1 MGSIDDEI
9 RAELEKEK
17 AAKSQ
22 ELNQGPATEP
32 AIEQANKPTP
42 VASPKS
48 PAVTSLDSEILAEI
62 KAEKKAPAAS
72 EPEEPQ
78 YITKFRQ
85 YGPDK
90 DDEDIRTSIEL
101 LNPEERNNLLK
112 SQPWVYNKMTPEQ
125 QEQEFQLSR
134 KSHPFSAGE
143 LIGGIGSIIGT
154 GVDLAKSAA
163 ELGMDIADVRISAP
177 IRQAIENKSWFEVK
191 GRNDQIQKAQDKLD
205 QDARNLA
212 SSVPAGIINTTRT
225 VQKIFG
231 GKDLNGI
238 SNNIQRAIA
247 TAAPILGQQIGVP
260 IGVTQNIVGTPMPL
274 QSGEKPNPWSMVPQ
288 TGYIPFDLVT
298 KLAEATYNKDV
309 GGFAALDRLNESLGL
324 SDEEQSRNHDH
335 IRRLYDAEVGAEDW
349 KASVG
354 EKKLSPWSQVAFSD
368 IGQQAILL
376 REKSMLPSAQFIAD
390 VDGTSIEEAEEKRER
405 IAEANAEK
413 ATIELTKKWNK
424 EYDPSMEFLG
434 SLFIGDA
441 GFGEAGLALGAG
453 KLASPLIQKAKTL
466 GMTDKEVSTYYAALQ
481 KLEKA
486 KDIARQKKMSQP
498 SWWGKS
504 AGYVEQKQK
513 DLSAAGQSLFER
525 LPAPV
530 QAAAPIAGKIATKV
544 GLGGVGGGVGALLDP
559 ENPTA
564 GLLEGITLTTALGT
578 APSIIRSIDTARR
591 TIGAGE
597 GKLFTQ
603 VAKSPESSLPARLI
617 FNKAT
622 GPVIDYIAENGIT
635 LAKAGVNLGALSAIT
650 STLNSDDPEDFNRA
664 IAEGFGMGMGF
675 HLAHGFAGKFH
686 GKNPAQELKDRK
698 KRDIEIHEA
707 VKTASPAT
715 QGVLEQVTNYQ
726 TAIDRVDAFVARNE
740 RNLAEAIAKEDQKW
754 IEMATTALKNSRALQ
769 REVLRANV
777 QTRNEYG
784 RSFLSTYAD
793 MNRLAN
799 GTRRAGQP
807 NISIEILTPEQIVDL
822 HVSENSRQ
830 GMTPDEIMAVR
841 AQGESYAMEQGF
853 FDRAKNRAVI
863 NAGHVLART
872 TLFGESPSDAL
883 RHEASHALDEIPEFK
898 KLNEKTDRLLFTNEE
913 KDLQGNVLKRTEGIY
928 DDKALVEMYLN
939 KYIGERNAEE
949 KIAFSEQLGLWNR
962 DTQSLNVPEVVKYM
976 KAEVRAELTAGNL
989 RSGLGKLMGAEAT
1002 IANWIG
1008 MRQKQNF
1015 LARAIQSVTGLGA
1028 KPFGSELLNIEYT
1041 PEVIAA
1047 NREAIKALNE
1057 FNGRFEANPEGF
1069 SGREMSEKEIRTNP
1083 VLRKRYGLNGG
1094 EFQTELKGVIRD
1106 ANGKIVGKPVTIANP
1121 FAAEGNWSFDA
1132 EGNRKQTRGYG
1143 QVPDEFQG
1151 AQIPAGGSL
1160 EVYRDFVYEPDGK
1173 TPVRTKPSDLA
1184 KLEKDRGDLIRQ
1196 ALTDA
1201 AYDDS
1206 TTRLTPFSADGLSWS
1221 GIMSKSQVQ
1230 AIKDIPESILPL
1242 SIKEKI
1248 LAFNDSMA
1256 RGDGST
1262 FDIDYAP
1269 RLGRGKAYKGR
1280 KSDIYHIIP
1289 IGFGFSKAGNFY
1301 LRTLSLNAAF
1311 RKLKARAKLM
1321 QGWLD
1326 PWDNDPNLFMKEF
1339 QETYLNNTYEKRDGW
1354 LGLDPENPTQK
1365 TPLAEVKFG
1374 RFLDFMNMIG
1384 AETPPNPQRAATP
1397 VDPSARGRK
1406 KSKLGLEEDNQGIDN
1421 LWRSHRLDA
1430 IADIADTTEQ
1440 TGRYRMDLD
1449 RVYKALMPAEPAPET
1464 PMEERRPSAI
1474 NLGIRATYTPERKP
1488 FEARYVAPEGAAL
1501 TASLVAS
1508 GTSLESFGKESLA
1521 KLAEYYGITIPD
1533 GASRGEIIDSI
1544 NERPIEA
1551 PVAAQPQETKFSF
1564 TTSTERD
1571 DAIKK
1576 LIATGDDQGIRD
1588 LNRTTI
1594 LSALADLKNIQVA
1607 IEDAKGVYK
1616 GDKEVSSI
1624 IKVTTT
1630 SQQDLNRVRSRIA
1643 DAAKMFQQMEF
1654 LEEKMGAG
1662 KRSLFGKTDEDGFK
1676 HIGSS
1681 TLYVEG
1687 VTDDQIEQA
1696 RKQAGIDGLTL
1707 ADGRIELYDRSDDP
1721 EFFNRVT
1728 ALDTAI
1734 RQAGGVVTSSETGV
1748 ASVKSYSEDP
1758 QRYAGTIGY
1767 DDQSL
1772 QIYSA
1777 AGESERL
1784 KTPLVQKLMGLMGR
1798 PMEAPKSGKRSYFE
1812 AKDLTPEQVK
1822 KQVGIAQR
1830 FTSLP
1835 LNDLANPLVKKAYE
1849 RLNIEIGKQYDYL
1862 TEGKDGTK
1870 FTSQPYDL
1878 AGEPYE
1884 SSADAINDIRTKN
1897 SLKFLKTDPS
1907 SFGPEGEDFSYHPLL
1922 QDSGRVDANG
1932 VKLTYNDLFRA
1943 VHDAIAHGLFGAE
1956 FGPIGEESAWQTH
1969 MRTLDDPWARWALTT
1984 ETRGQNSYVNYR
1996 EQMLGQDGMP
2006 LQKGDDGYIP
2016 LKERG
2021 FAAQKA
2027 ALLPLEDSLTGDKK
2041 VDEVTRKLMNE
2052 IGEDQSQGSAGISFM
2067 PAEEKY
2073 PTGER
2078 GFYSGLQK
2086 TIDEKMPAKASP
2098 QQILSIVNNPQN
2110 AKPEEVKWSNL
2121 AGFLEGKQSVTKQEV
2136 LDYLRNEGSVKF
2148 EERTLGGKLQYNE
2161 KSEFLKK
2168 FPEIKNIYEN
2178 SNNAADFRLQL
2189 DNSSTLYDELR
2200 RKGYGELAD
2209 DPAFAHRIASDI
2221 FTHEPVPTQ
2230 YSKYVLPNG
2239 ENYRE
2244 VVLTMPTG
2252 AENAELAYNDYNQS
2266 LREKYGV
2273 EDIGLVISEQ
2283 EREIAQKLYEKIN
2296 ERYRGEYTSSHFPDI
2311 PNYVAHMR
2319 LDERPD
2325 AEGRDGLFIE
2335 EIQSDRHQQGR
2346 EKGYAGEN
2354 QSAKLPEGFTFEKI
2368 QTPVFDSGEGW
2379 IAKDPNGRTVGTVS
2393 PTRDGAEAQAL
2404 RNINQDKQ
2412 AISDAPFRKDWSVQM
2427 FKRALR
2433 DAIEGDKEWVGWTKG
2448 DTQAE
2453 RFDLSKKVSEIAY
2466 WKEEEGY
2473 GLGALDLNG
2482 NSIIDQE
2489 FAKDEQSLS
2498 AMVGK
2503 DLAQKIVNDEGG
2515 DGTDYQSRYLDRR
2528 TGRLP
2533 DGVKVFTGEDLKVGG
2548 EGMKGFY
2555 DQILPKEIG
2564 KYVKKWGAKVEE
2576 GKIGQSIS
2584 KEEMDMGDISDATPE
2599 ELAQLEA
2606 QGMVAGPSVKI
2617 WKVEITPEMRES
2629 IQKGGQL
2636 AFMPRIDV
2644 VPERMQGTGDEPVT
2658 SNADWKKTKVL
2669 PAGGRRGK
2677 YVSPPPNFKK
2687 YDISDFTMGGKMF
2700 DKDTGEDVTDRIYSS
2715 ASIDATGKRPAL
2727 ASSDEQPS
2735 DLGKGNQYKTNLF
2748 KKSAGW
2754 EWISD
2759 NPPEH
2764 SSLPS
2769 DGTEDPVLISVQGT
2783 FPDKGADHRYALK
2796 VNFDSPVKMARYS
2809 NEPNEPRLRPTA
2821 KGVIQYGNVIGQMRT
2836 SQGKVHNV
2844 YDTITIG
2851 EKPASDIS
2859 FMPAAK
2865 LDEAHASAIESGDMK
2880 EAQRLVDERARK
2892 AGYNTPVYHGTTT
2905 ASGEITIPVGRPEL
2919 GIASHVTTSR
2929 DEAEYFSRLTTEYF
2943 KEDRDSPS
2951 AEPIVKKWY
2960 YKGETFDPENNSHIQ
2975 RVEDAIKD
2983 VREIQGRFKSETD
2996 DYNPETWKTKTYDF
3010 FEKNIDII
3018 QAIKR
3023 AGFDGYKDR
3032 ESIDYKWSETP
3043 NIAIFEPNNIKSADP
3058 ATYDNEGKLIPLS
3071 QRFDTSKQDIRFMP
3085 YSPELPK
3092 TEDGKVD
3099 WAGFKTRTQETAK
3112 PLADLSPIGG
3122 VSFMASKKEDKSP
3135 MPMSALNV
3143 LHSDSDVLPKP
3154 DKKVANAKVAVQ
3166 LADIAEQHHGRV
3178 ITSNDITLE
3187 EEQKFIQNGADEA
3200 ESALKASGKNAGNWY
3215 STAMKAAVAVAGVI
3229 HKVISDPKEAM
3240 KNPHFAKEPDPTKAA
3255 QFAFLIPLAI
3265 TSQNQTVPLNT
3276 RYGEEQFNHFQ
3287 KTGKFDPTKIYGEKA
3302 ASISGNLEL
3311 ANHLIDVMGGLTKL
3325 EDFVK
3330 QEFSVKELE
3339 DAASKIAGRKIT
3351 IAGRKTDMVN
3361 GAAIFGPKIGQGF
3374 LQNLMGKFDPVTID
3388 LWMRRT
3394 WGRWTGDV
3402 VGDGV
3407 TGVRLGRLIQE
3418 YRNSGRRLPDSLKN
3432 LRTVM
3437 RSTGTTSTGKPTK
3450 PELTVSGNVQDRIE
3464 TDPEFRKSIEQL
3476 SKEANAEFQ
3485 GYYKLMGSPVSDAM
3499 ILEINKV
3506 APAGKIKYSEETR
3519 NERDFAYNKLIKEQL
3534 KIKNDLDEKWGQ
3546 LSSVEK
3552 KALNA
3557 EDPKKA
3563 ISKAKWIEQQHA
3575 NAGRTKVLA
3584 NEQKNAIKPQWA
3596 SAAKSIVA
3604 DLNPIDI
3611 PTDQDRVVISRVVN
3625 GIRKTLESRGYN
3637 VTNADVQAILWYPEK
3652 DLWAKL
3658 RGEEE
3663 SNLKQSYDDELL
3675 KIAEQRG
3682 YGEEARAV
3690 AKRIR
3695 GY

>member
-1 MGSIDDEI
+1 MSVLDAID
-9 RAELEKEK
+9 
-17 AAKSQ
+17 
-22 ELNQGPATEP
+22 
-32 AIEQANKPTP
+32 
-42 VASPKS
+42 
-48 PAVTSLDSEILAEI
+48 AEI
-62 KAEKKAPAAS
+62 KAEDDASKLAANEPLQKPVEEAKPPAGVLGLIDAEIEAEQNPVPFAGKKAEELDTTDYEVLNYLS
-72 EPEEPQ
+72 PEKLTEVSNTRKDIPLPDDLLRK
-78 YITKFRQ
+78 KFDYQRSLPWNE
-85 YGPDK
+85 GMRTM
-90 DDEDIRTSIEL
+90 EDWYNIGAGVVETG
-101 LNPEERNNLLK
+101 K
-112 SQPWVYNKMTPEQ
+112 S
-125 QEQEFQLSR
+125 
-134 KSHPFSAGE
+134 
-143 LIGGIGSIIGT
+143 
-154 GVDLAKSAA
+154 LAKGVGKVAYNVFDPTGDKGFQSIKDFVSPAVELPSMAA
-163 ELGMDIADVRISAP
+163 NLATKLYEGGMDWTDRLSEKFGLHD
-177 IRQAIENKSWFEVK
+177 QEKSFENYKARHLV
-191 GRNDQIQKAQDKLD
+191 DQIQAQ
-205 QDARNLA
+205 
-212 SSVPAGIINTTRT
+212 
-225 VQKIFG
+225 
-231 GKDLNGI
+231 
-238 SNNIQRAIA
+238 
-247 TAAPILGQQIGVP
+247 AAQ
-260 IGVTQNIVGTPMPL
+260 
-274 QSGEKPNPWSMVPQ
+274 E
-288 TGYIPFDLVT
+288 
-298 KLAEATYNKDV
+298 
-309 GGFAALDRLNESLGL
+309 
-324 SDEEQSRNHDH
+324 
-335 IRRLYDAEVGAEDW
+335 
-349 KASVG
+349 
-354 EKKLSPWSQVAFSD
+354 
-368 IGQQAILL
+368 
-376 REKSMLPSAQFIAD
+376 
-390 VDGTSIEEAEEKRER
+390 
-405 IAEANAEK
+405 
-413 ATIELTKKWNK
+413 
-424 EYDPSMEFLG
+424 DPSIYGRLIKSNFVKE
-434 SLFIGDA
+434 
-441 GFGEAGLALGAG
+441 GLAQIALSTIPDAQTISEQEG
-453 KLASPLIQKAKTL
+453 
-466 GMTDKEVSTYYAALQ
+466 VS
-481 KLEKA
+481 LEKA
-486 KDIARQKKMSQP
+486 KQIRKDRAYQIAEQTASERAAMEPETDEDIATAGTFLLPSSLGLGEMGLVSLGAEAALKSAPQIARGIKYAGKTDAQIKAINDAAQIAAREKALETLARRQQP
-498 SWWGKS
+498 SFIGK
-504 AGYVEQKQK
+504 
-513 DLSAAGQSLFER
+513 AAGAVADKIDDAAIALKNISEKTPQILKDVV
-525 LPAPV
+525 PV
-530 QAAAPIAGKIATKV
+530 
-544 GLGGVGGGVGALLDP
+544 VGGGAIGYGVSDENRGGGILAGALLGK
-559 ENPTA
+559 A
-564 GLLEGITLTTALGT
+564 GRPALKAAAYAT
-578 APSIIRSIDTARR
+578 
-591 TIGAGE
+591 
-597 GKLFTQ
+597 K
-603 VAKSPESSLPARLI
+603 LPALVRE
-617 FNKAT
+617 
-622 GPVIDYIAENGIT
+622 IDAARAISAGGTKGTFEILGGTPNVSKEAAKILRYGGRRIDDILENSVEY
-635 LAKAGVNLGALSAIT
+635 AKAGIHGTTLALATGALESASPEELNNMLASGLFYIGGGRAAHHVFGKLT
-650 STLNSDDPEDFNRA
+650 GVDPVVEARRRRQQVQDDLKTYQDLDQASKDTLNSVTSWDNVIANRQKVVQQ
-664 IAEGFGMGMGF
+664 AETAYNDA
-675 HLAHGFAGKFH
+675 LARGSNDAERL
-686 GKNPAQELKDRK
+686 GKNLKAQR
-698 KRDIEIHEA
+698 A
-707 VKTASPAT
+707 
-715 QGVLEQVTNYQ
+715 
-726 TAIDRVDAFVARNE
+726 
-740 RNLAEAIAKEDQKW
+740 
-754 IEMATTALKNSRALQ
+754 ALSMLN
-769 REVLRANV
+769 RANV

-784 RSFLSTYAD
+784 RQFITQLTR
-793 MNRLAN
+793 NNQLVN
-799 GTRRAGQP
+799 GVLRAGQ
-807 NISIEILTPEQIVDL
+807 NNVGISILTPKQIFDKF
-822 HVSENSRQ
+822 RQ
-830 GMTPDEIMAVR
+830 DPANAAATDQELMDAAQQRGFYSTPEGAVEYQAGM
-841 AQGESYAMEQGF
+841 GMEAPKSKMI
-853 FDRAKNRAVI
+853 FDRTKPSIVI
-863 NAGHVLART
+863 NADHLKARM
-872 TLFGESPSDAL
+872 LIDGESAAEVL
-883 RHEASHALDEIPEFK
+883 NHEVGHHVRNIPEFRDANK
-898 KLNEKTDRLLFTNEE
+898 DAEAMLFSQEIRDPSGNIVATTSGRYSP
-913 KDLQGNVLKRTEGIY
+913 KD
-928 DDKALVEMYLN
+928 LVEMYKKNYMKDKMPDEIEQLSKLAGLWDFSRNDLN
-939 KYIGERNAEE
+939 ENAVASYMRDEIIADLNAETLSRHLGE
-949 KIAFSEQLGLWNR
+949 DLDSGTKHIIDLARVKTKKSILDRAIIKFAGLGGKGDPTSELTGAEY
-962 DTQSLNVPEVVKYM
+962 SPEVM
-976 KAEVRAELTAGNL
+976 
-989 RSGLGKLMGAEAT
+989 
-1002 IANWIG
+1002 
-1008 MRQKQNF
+1008 
-1015 LARAIQSVTGLGA
+1015 
-1028 KPFGSELLNIEYT
+1028 
-1041 PEVIAA
+1041 AA
-1047 NREAIKALNE
+1047 NRNAMRALQSLQGEVSAAVRSPDEPKINRAEMMRNKALME
-1057 FNGRFEANPEGF
+1057 RYGKYSGLFKTKVQAQIFDGNG
-1069 SGREMSEKEIRTNP
+1069 NP
-1083 VLRKRYGLNGG
+1083 VGAP
-1094 EFQTELKGVIRD
+1094 ID
-1106 ANGKIVGKPVTIANP
+1106 IANP
-1121 FAAEGNWSFDA
+1121 NAAEGSWQNKN
-1132 EGNRKQTRGYG
+1132 GQVRQLNGYG
-1143 QVPDEFQG
+1143 QRPDEVSEANG
-1151 AQIPAGGSL
+1151 IVIPDGGSL
-1160 EVYRDFVYEPDGK
+1160 VVGRQIVMQPDGK
-1173 TPVRTKPSDLA
+1173 TPILLDA
-1184 KLEKDRGDLIRQ
+1184 KEAKKLQKDRTDVVRNALNTPDEGAPNRFEPTGDPDGTWRG
-1196 ALTDA
+1196 T
-1201 AYDDS
+1201 
-1206 TTRLTPFSADGLSWS
+1206 LTPLQID
-1221 GIMSKSQVQ
+1221 
-1230 AIKDIPESILPL
+1230 AIKNLPEGIVPK
-1242 SIKEKI
+1242 SIKEHILKI
-1248 LAFNDSMA
+1248 NDMIV
-1256 RGDGST
+1256 RGDGSRMLV
-1262 FDIDYAP
+1262 DYAAVMNDS
-1269 RLGRGKAYKGR
+1269 GKYTPYSAK
-1280 KSDIYHIIP
+1280 IYDVVP
-1289 IGFGFSKAGNFY
+1289 IGMHLSKNGHF
-1301 LRTLSLNAAF
+1301 LVTTISVGRMFDKLNAWSERMPARLAPWGGSKDAF
-1311 RKLKARAKLM
+1311 
-1321 QGWLD
+1321 
-1326 PWDNDPNLFMKEF
+1326 FKEF
-1339 QETYLNNTYEKRDGW
+1339 TETYLQNWQN
-1354 LGLDPENPTQK
+1354 GLAGETGLAGTPAEAIAKKNIFADFLNLATKDTAPLNPDRTK
-1365 TPLAEVKFG
+1365 TPRRKGDVRGKDIDRTIMSMRLDHMAE
-1374 RFLDFMNMIG
+1374 L
-1384 AETPPNPQRAATP
+1384 
-1397 VDPSARGRK
+1397 
-1406 KSKLGLEEDNQGIDN
+1406 IDN
-1421 LWRSHRLDA
+1421 DGAPKIPVSY
-1430 IADIADTTEQ
+1430 Q
-1440 TGRYRMDLD
+1440 
-1449 RVYKALMPAEPAPET
+1449 KAKFNMMPAEPAPET

-1474 NLGIRATYTPERKP
+1474 NLGISATYTPERKP

-1551 PVAAQPQETKFSF
+1551 PIAAQPQETKFSF

-1643 DAAKMFQQMEF
+1643 DVAKMFQQMEF

-1662 KRSLFGKTDEDGFK
+1662 KRGLFGKTDEDGFK

-1830 FTSLP
+1830 FISLP

-1870 FTSQPYDL
+1870 FTSQPYEL

-1932 VKLTYNDLFRA
+1932 VRLTYNDLFRA

-2021 FAAQKA
+2021 FAEQKA

-2067 PAEEKY
+2067 PADEKY
-2073 PTGER
+2073 PTSER

-2098 QQILSIVNNPQN
+2098 QQILSIVDNPQN

-2136 LDYLRNEGSVKF
+2136 LDYLKNEGSVKF
-2148 EERTLGGKLQYNE
+2148 EEVSTQLTEKQKGEIEWAKKTWDNLKKEYQDLQEKWASEKDPIKKAQIAEEASSIEQNMDDLDNEIKESTKLQ
-2161 KSEFLKK
+2161 K
-2168 FPEIKNIYEN
+2168 
-2178 SNNAADFRLQL
+2178 
-2189 DNSSTLYDELR
+2189 
-2200 RKGYGELAD
+2200 
-2209 DPAFAHRIASDI
+2209 
-2221 FTHEPVPTQ
+2221 TQ
-2230 YSKYVLPNG
+2230 YSQYVLPNG

-2296 ERYRGEYTSSHFPDI
+2296 EGYRGEYTSSHFRDI

-2319 LDERPD
+2319 LNERPD
-2325 AEGRDGLFIE
+2325 SEGRNGLFIE

-2346 EKGYAGEN
+2346 EKGYAGEGTN
-2354 QSAKLPEGFTFEKI
+2354 EMEEFEKLRDI
-2368 QTPVFDSGEGW
+2368 PASQRTQEQQARFDELSFKVLKSQERG
-2379 IAKDPNGRTVGTVS
+2379 IP
-2393 PTRDGAEAQAL
+2393 
-2404 RNINQDKQ
+2404 
-2412 AISDAPFRKDWSVQM
+2412 DAPFRKDWSVQM

-2433 DAIEGDKEWVGWTKG
+2433 DAIEGDKEWIGWTKG
-2448 DTQAE
+2448 ETQAE
-2453 RFDLSKKVSEIAY
+2453 RFDISKQVDEIRHYPDMGYGEDKYIRIELDLANGQKHLLSVNKETGNTISGVGPAEWSGKPLAEIIGKETADKILSGQGEDKVSEPQ
-2466 WKEEEGY
+2466 
-2473 GLGALDLNG
+2473 GLARLGGTTPKNY
-2482 NSIIDQE
+2482 
-2489 FAKDEQSLS
+2489 KSLS
-2498 AMVGK
+2498 GEG
-2503 DLAQKIVNDEGG
+2503 LKIGG
-2515 DGTDYQSRYLDRR
+2515 Q
-2528 TGRLP
+2528 
-2533 DGVKVFTGEDLKVGG
+2533 
-2548 EGMKGFY
+2548 GMKGFY
-2555 DQILPKEIG
+2555 DQILPKEVG

-2584 KEEMDMGDISDATPE
+2584 KEDMDMGDISDATPE

-2606 QGMVAGPSVKI
+2606 QGMVTGPSVKI
-2617 WKVEITPEMRES
+2617 WKVAITPEMRES
-2629 IQKGGQL
+2629 IKNEGQI
-2636 AFMPRIDV
+2636 AFMPKVAV
-2644 VPERMQGTGDEPVT
+2644 VPERFTGTGGEE
-2658 SNADWKKTKVL
+2658 A
-2669 PAGGRRGK
+2669 RRGK
-2677 YVSPPPNFKK
+2677 YVEPPKFFGQFN
-2687 YDISDFTMGGKMF
+2687 ISQYEKGGKFF
-2700 DKDTGEDVTDRIYSS
+2700 DAETGEDITDKSYEN
-2715 ASIDATGKRPAL
+2715 ASISVDGGKPSLVANNESESMGTGPIVR
-2727 ASSDEQPS
+2727 S
-2735 DLGKGNQYKTNLF
+2735 NLF
-2748 KKSAGW
+2748 KQKAGW
-2754 EWISD
+2754 KWISE
-2759 NPPEH
+2759 NAPET
-2764 SSLPS
+2764 S
-2769 DGTEDPVLISVQGT
+2769 TIVSVEGQGKHVYT
-2783 FPDKGADHRYALK
+2783 LRADFQ
-2796 VNFDSPVKMARYS
+2796 NGVKMARYPDKTS
-2809 NEPNEPRLRPTA
+2809 EPRLRPT
-2821 KGVIQYGNVIGQMRT
+2821 GRGELVMGQEIGRIDIR
-2836 SQGKVHNV
+2836 GKKHPV

-2865 LDEAHASAIESGDMK
+2865 LDEAHAKAIESGDME
-2880 EAQRLVDERARK
+2880 EAQRLVDDAARK
-2892 AGYNTPVYHGTTT
+2892 AGLDTNGEDGWWHGSRSKDPFTIFNTDNTPETGWRGLGAYFGIGEQAKGFGSNNNRRFYLKLDKTLNTTF
-2905 ASGEITIPVGRPEL
+2905 EKLIDRFDDPVEARRALEQEGYDSVMSDPYAGAIAVFRPE
-2919 GIASHVTTSR
+2919 
-2929 DEAEYFSRLTTEYF
+2929 
-2943 KEDRDSPS
+2943 
-2951 AEPIVKKWY
+2951 
-2960 YKGETFDPENNSHIQ
+2960 Q
-2975 RVEDAIKD
+2975 
-2983 VREIQGRFKSETD
+2983 
-2996 DYNPETWKTKTYDF
+2996 
-3010 FEKNIDII
+3010 
-3018 QAIKR
+3018 
-3023 AGFDGYKDR
+3023 
-3032 ESIDYKWSETP
+3032 
-3043 NIAIFEPNNIKSADP
+3043 IKSADP

-3071 QRFDTSKQDIRFMP
+3071 KRFDTSNPDIRFMP

-3112 PLADLSPIGG
+3112 PLAALAPLGG
-3122 VSFMASKKEDKSP
+3122 ISFMGKKEKSP

-3143 LHSDSDVLPKP
+3143 LHADSDVLPKP

>member
-62 KAEKKAPAAS
+62 KAKKRAPVAS

-112 SQPWVYNKMTPEQ
+112 SQPWVYNKMTPKQ

-154 GVDLAKSAA
+154 GVDLVKSAA

-274 QSGEKPNPWSMVPQ
+274 QAGEKPNPWSMVPQ

-309 GGFAALDRLNESLGL
+309 GGFAALDRLNEFLGL

-675 HLAHGFAGKFH
+675 HLAHGVAGRFH

-841 AQGESYAMEQGF
+841 AQGESYAMERGF

-1321 QGWLD
+1321 QGWLE

-1397 VDPSARGRK
+1397 ADPSARGRK

-1449 RVYKALMPAEPAPET
+1449 RVYKALMPAEPAPEA

-1474 NLGIRATYTPERKP
+1474 NLGISATYTPERKP

-1544 NERPIEA
+1544 NEMEP
-1551 PVAAQPQETKFSF
+1551 
-1564 TTSTERD
+1564 
-1571 DAIKK
+1571 
-1576 LIATGDDQGIRD
+1576 
-1588 LNRTTI
+1588 
-1594 LSALADLKNIQVA
+1594 SAK
-1607 IEDAKGVYK
+1607 
-1616 GDKEVSSI
+1616 
-1624 IKVTTT
+1624 
-1630 SQQDLNRVRSRIA
+1630 
-1643 DAAKMFQQMEF
+1643 
-1654 LEEKMGAG
+1654 
-1662 KRSLFGKTDEDGFK
+1662 
-1676 HIGSS
+1676 
-1681 TLYVEG
+1681 
-1687 VTDDQIEQA
+1687 
-1696 RKQAGIDGLTL
+1696 
-1707 ADGRIELYDRSDDP
+1707 
-1721 EFFNRVT
+1721 
-1728 ALDTAI
+1728 
-1734 RQAGGVVTSSETGV
+1734 
-1748 ASVKSYSEDP
+1748 
-1758 QRYAGTIGY
+1758 
-1767 DDQSL
+1767 
-1772 QIYSA
+1772 
-1777 AGESERL
+1777 
-1784 KTPLVQKLMGLMGR
+1784 
-1798 PMEAPKSGKRSYFE
+1798 
-1812 AKDLTPEQVK
+1812 
-1822 KQVGIAQR
+1822 
-1830 FTSLP
+1830 
-1835 LNDLANPLVKKAYE
+1835 
-1849 RLNIEIGKQYDYL
+1849 
-1862 TEGKDGTK
+1862 
-1870 FTSQPYDL
+1870 
-1878 AGEPYE
+1878 
-1884 SSADAINDIRTKN
+1884 
-1897 SLKFLKTDPS
+1897 
-1907 SFGPEGEDFSYHPLL
+1907 
-1922 QDSGRVDANG
+1922 
-1932 VKLTYNDLFRA
+1932 
-1943 VHDAIAHGLFGAE
+1943 
-1956 FGPIGEESAWQTH
+1956 
-1969 MRTLDDPWARWALTT
+1969 
-1984 ETRGQNSYVNYR
+1984 
-1996 EQMLGQDGMP
+1996 
-2006 LQKGDDGYIP
+2006 
-2016 LKERG
+2016 
-2021 FAAQKA
+2021 
-2027 ALLPLEDSLTGDKK
+2027 
-2041 VDEVTRKLMNE
+2041 
-2052 IGEDQSQGSAGISFM
+2052 ISFM

-2073 PTGER
+2073 PTSER

-2110 AKPEEVKWSNL
+2110 AKADEVKWSNL

-2136 LDYLRNEGSVKF
+2136 LDYLKNEGSVKF
-2148 EERTLGGKLQYNE
+2148 EEVSIGLSPE
-2161 KSEFLKK
+2161 KQNQLK
-2168 FPEIKNIYEN
+2168 
-2178 SNNAADFRLQL
+2178 QL
-2189 DNSSTLYDELR
+2189 KEQKIAIATQLSGTQDQLLR
-2200 RKGYGELAD
+2200 WSRGMSPD
-2209 DPAFAHRIASDI
+2209 DPRFEPLRKELSDI
-2221 FTHEPVPTQ
+2221 ANKIDQIEKEKGLYGSYT
-2230 YSKYVLPNG
+2230 LPNG

-2296 ERYRGEYTSSHFPDI
+2296 EGYRGEYTSSHFSDI

-2319 LDERPD
+2319 LNERPD
-2325 AEGRDGLFIE
+2325 SEGRNGLFIE

-2346 EKGYAGEN
+2346 EKGYKSDPEVLKKAQSELNAAESALQSLQKLAATTPLDTPMGE
-2354 QSAKLPEGFTFEKI
+2354 KLPEKL
-2368 QTPVFDSGEGW
+2368 
-2379 IAKDPNGRTVGTVS
+2379 
-2393 PTRDGAEAQAL
+2393 AQAQV
-2404 RNINQDKQ
+2404 RYQEARQ
-2412 AISDAPFRKDWSVQM
+2412 AVNSLSGQVPDAPFRKDWSVQM

-2433 DAIEGDKEWVGWTKG
+2433 DAIASDKEWIGWTKG
-2448 DTQAE
+2448 ETQVE
-2453 RFDLSKKVSEIAY
+2453 RFDISKQVDEIRHYPDMGYGEDKYIRIELDLANGQKHLLSVNKETGNTVSGVGPAEWSGKPLAEIIGKETADKILSGQGEDMVSEPQGVAR
-2466 WKEEEGY
+2466 
-2473 GLGALDLNG
+2473 LGGTTPKNY
-2482 NSIIDQE
+2482 
-2489 FAKDEQSLS
+2489 KSLS
-2498 AMVGK
+2498 GEG
-2503 DLAQKIVNDEGG
+2503 LKI
-2515 DGTDYQSRYLDRR
+2515 
-2528 TGRLP
+2528 
-2533 DGVKVFTGEDLKVGG
+2533 GG

-2555 DQILPKEIG
+2555 DTILPKEIG

-2584 KEEMDMGDISDATPE
+2584 KEDMDMGDISDATPE

-2606 QGMVAGPSVKI
+2606 QGMVSGPSVKI
-2617 WKVEITPEMRES
+2617 WKIDITPEMRES
-2629 IQKGGQL
+2629 IQKGGQV
-2636 AFMPRIDV
+2636 AFMPKVAV
-2644 VPERMQGTGDEPVT
+2644 VPERFTGTGAEET
-2658 SNADWKKTKVL
+2658 
-2669 PAGGRRGK
+2669 RRGK
-2677 YVSPPPNFKK
+2677 YVAPPKFFGQFN
-2687 YDISDFTMGGKMF
+2687 ISQYEKGGKFF
-2700 DKDTGEDVTDRIYSS
+2700 DAETGEDITDKSYEN
-2715 ASIDATGKRPAL
+2715 ASISVDGGKPSLVANNESESMGTGPIIR
-2727 ASSDEQPS
+2727 S
-2735 DLGKGNQYKTNLF
+2735 NLF
-2748 KKSAGW
+2748 KQKAGW
-2754 EWISD
+2754 KWISE
-2759 NPPEH
+2759 NPPET
-2764 SSLPS
+2764 S
-2769 DGTEDPVLISVQGT
+2769 TIVSVEGGGKHVYT
-2783 FPDKGADHRYALK
+2783 LRADFQ
-2796 VNFDSPVKMARYS
+2796 NGVKMARYPEKTS
-2809 NEPNEPRLRPTA
+2809 EPRLRPT
-2821 KGVIQYGNVIGQMRT
+2821 GRGELVMGQEIGRIDIR
-2836 SQGKVHNV
+2836 GKKHPV

-2851 EKPASDIS
+2851 EKPASDISFMPAGNVESEKFKEWFGKSEVVDKNGEPRVMYHGTDREFSEFQKGTTFFAFEPEFADEFANRSASGWQALSEEAYDPYKTKEEYESDLEKEPDQKQTPVIVPVYVRAENIFDANNAEHMKKIGLVEGMIQDFQQLEAYKPKMEKAGFDAYYDYEYGTEKDKTGIFTFSPKQVKSATGNTGEYSRKTSDIS

-2865 LDEAHASAIESGDMK
+2865 LDEAHASAIESGDME
-2880 EAQRLVDERARK
+2880 EAQRLVDERARE
-2892 AGYNTPVYHGTTT
+2892 ARYTIGPVYHGTAATT
-2905 ASGEITIPVGRPEL
+2905 EELTIPMGDRGVAAHVSFNKKVAKKFANSRAYDSGDDPQIHQWLIKGDIFDPTKSEHLQRLKNIIGENIDKGRPVDKIPTHADYSTFESTKL
-2919 GIASHVTTSR
+2919 QDA
-2929 DEAEYFSRLTTEYF
+2929 L
-2943 KEDRDSPS
+2943 
-2951 AEPIVKKWY
+2951 KK
-2960 YKGETFDPENNSHIQ
+2960 
-2975 RVEDAIKD
+2975 
-2983 VREIQGRFKSETD
+2983 
-2996 DYNPETWKTKTYDF
+2996 
-3010 FEKNIDII
+3010 
-3018 QAIKR
+3018 
-3023 AGFDGYKDR
+3023 AGFDGYYDR
-3032 ESIDYKWSETP
+3032 EDNESGWDE
-3043 NIAIFEPNNIKSADP
+3043 NIAIFDPNNIKSADP
-3058 ATYDNEGKLIPLS
+3058 ATYDDNGKLIPLS
-3071 QRFDTSKQDIRFMP
+3071 QRFDTSKPDIRFMP

-3112 PLADLSPIGG
+3112 PLAGLELPLRGQVNEQEIPVANTKADAEKESADIELISTGVEVPESVDEQSVISNAIKVANSQPWRKGRDFKLDMQRRVMDAAEKAGVTISERTAESIEYLARVGLKDALIALEQNPNAIGWYDEKTKQALGVMSLLFPEIATDENARFAFTWALAVTSNGLKVDKNFELAERVYREYRKVGKMPTNIEAGQAQKAINEGLGLFNKLTKEWGVDNTRKFMQTDFSVGEVSRLSKDLSPSGE
-3122 VSFMASKKEDKSP
+3122 FADT
-3135 MPMSALNV
+3135 NV
-3143 LHSDSDVLPKP
+3143 RGS
-3154 DKKVANAKVAVQ
+3154 
-3166 LADIAEQHHGRV
+3166 
-3178 ITSNDITLE
+3178 
-3187 EEQKFIQNGADEA
+3187 
-3200 ESALKASGKNAGNWY
+3200 
-3215 STAMKAAVAVAGVI
+3215 
-3229 HKVISDPKEAM
+3229 
-3240 KNPHFAKEPDPTKAA
+3240 
-3255 QFAFLIPLAI
+3255 
-3265 TSQNQTVPLNT
+3265 
-3276 RYGEEQFNHFQ
+3276 
-3287 KTGKFDPTKIYGEKA
+3287 
-3302 ASISGNLEL
+3302 SIL
-3311 ANHLIDVMGGLTKL
+3311 
-3325 EDFVK
+3325 
-3330 QEFSVKELE
+3330 
-3339 DAASKIAGRKIT
+3339 
-3351 IAGRKTDMVN
+3351 
-3361 GAAIFGPKIGQGF
+3361 GPKIGNGF
-3374 LQNLMGKFDPVTID
+3374 FSNLYGLFDALTMDRWLV
-3388 LWMRRT
+3388 RT
-3394 WGRWTGDV
+3394 WGRWTGTLVELNPELTKQAMD
-3402 VGDGV
+3402 
-3407 TGVRLGRLIQE
+3407 RLQEAVQKLTPEDKKLIE
-3418 YRNSGRRLPDSLKN
+3418 GMIKKDISEVSLEDLSIAIQKAS
-3432 LRTVM
+3432 M
-3437 RSTGTTSTGKPTK
+3437 K
-3450 PELTVSGNVQDRIE
+3450 PELRDLMNKTETGEELRKSGNGLAKYLDGQ
-3464 TDPEFRKSIEQL
+3464 
-3476 SKEANAEFQ
+3476 KEAPSGPTERNFIREIFGLMLEELKSDPRYAELTMADLQ
-3485 GYYKLMGSPVSDAM
+3485 AVLWYAEKRLYETAKVKSEQDNLDSSDADGYEDDEAPDYANAA
-3499 ILEINKV
+3499 IGVAREKGVSQKRIDEVLE
-3506 APAGKIKYSEETR
+3506 
-3519 NERDFAYNKLIKEQL
+3519 
-3534 KIKNDLDEKWGQ
+3534 KIKNERTTTTRPETQEGGGDQSIKQESAGGFTGKEKQKFKQYVAVTAARRNRNGN
-3546 LSSVEK
+3546 E
-3552 KALNA
+3552 KALWSYARGGGKDSGDAGLLKPKSKKNLGVKYISEWKAGRKLATMFRNNGLPPVKFLELDSTDKASAKKFADTLQQSKDASVNGAAVYVYPA
-3557 EDPKKA
+3557 EDYQGMKLFISESGQSGFALKPDGDIVSVFSMEKGSGRSIMETAIAAGGKKLDAFDTILPEFYGTHGFVEAARIPWNDEFAPEGWDKETFKKFNNGKPDVVMMVLDPKFEGEYEPRTDIYATDYDQAVEMQDSLLRKLN
-3563 ISKAKWIEQQHA
+3563 SGAK
-3575 NAGRTKVLA
+3575 K
-3584 NEQKNAIKPQWA
+3584 K
-3596 SAAKSIVA
+3596 
-3604 DLNPIDI
+3604 
-3611 PTDQDRVVISRVVN
+3611 
-3625 GIRKTLESRGYN
+3625 
-3637 VTNADVQAILWYPEK
+3637 
-3652 DLWAKL
+3652 
-3658 RGEEE
+3658 
-3663 SNLKQSYDDELL
+3663 KQ
-3675 KIAEQRG
+3675 
-3682 YGEEARAV
+3682 
-3690 AKRIR
+3690 
-3695 GY
+3695 